1 MEVTFRKPVTADIP
15 FLAETAIQA
24 EKAGSD
30 ILSYTTI
37 FGLEEAQA
45 KKCIIEMMEEEMDS
59 CCEYSISSFVVAEH
73 NGKIVGATCA
83 WAEAVDGM
91 PSSMQKG
98 NLLRFSIPKENF
110 EKAIPLS
117 PLLREL
123 HIEFFTDS
131 IHMGLAYVAPE
142 MRGQG
147 LVGRM
152 FRLRIDELKAE
163 NPEIKHVYLQ
173 VFKNN
178 VSGIRAY
185 ERFGFKI
192 VDTKV
197 SANPHIANYL
207 PSDTKYLMK
216 YTF

>member
-1 MEVTFRKPVTADIP
+1 MEITFRKPTTADIP

-24 EKAGSD
+24 EKSGSD
-30 ILSYTTI
+30 TLSYTTI
-37 FGLEEAQA
+37 FGLSEAEA
-45 KKCIIEMMEEEMDS
+45 KQCIIEMMEEEMDS
-59 CCEYSISSFVVAEH
+59 CCEYSISSFVVAEYD
-73 NGKIVGATCA
+73 GKIVGATCA

-91 PSSMQKG
+91 PSSAQKG
-98 NLLRFSIPKENF
+98 NLLRFTIPKENF

-117 PLLREL
+117 PMLRQL

-152 FRLRIDELKAE
+152 FRLRIDEVKAE
-163 NPEIKHVYLQ
+163 NPEIKQVYLQ
-173 VFKNN
+173 VFENN

-197 SANPHIANYL
+197 APHPDIVNYL
-207 PSDTKYLMK
+207 PSNTKYLMK